1 MNLQKKKSIVLV
13 NQLILFFSLTNTL
26 KQDIIKEE

>member
-13 NQLILFFSLTNTL
+13 NQIILFFSLTNTL